1 LKHRVY
7 SKRTIFISQI
17 FSLLVC
23 PFFIILNF
31 FRRNYKIDEIEV
43 KTILVTE
50 YHRIGDIL
58 IIEPILKT
66 IKKRYS
72 KAHLILICNQNV
84 KELASHLK
92 LADEV
97 IGLNVPWTNWSWS
110 IIKWWRA
117 RNFAKELVRRK
128 IDLAFDFKGDIRNGW
143 FLWLT
148 HPKISFGYNT
158 TGGDYFFTKPIKM
171 NQDLHQRYRA
181 FDLISRVGCILT
193 ERDDKKIISNNKGAI
208 VIHPGS
214 ADYRRR
220 WPLKHWV
227 DLIKL
232 LSNTEKIV
240 VVDVNESKKL
250 IEEIKDLNVETFKGT
265 LVEFKCW
272 LAGQKCLVSPDSMAG
287 HLAAYLNI
295 PVITLFGSQVPEL
308 TSPITKSGLVIKPDK
323 PCTHK
328 PKHWRLC
335 GKCMA
340 SITPLTVY
348 EAINSYIID

>member
-1 LKHRVY
+1 MKHRVY
-7 SKRTIFISQI
+7 SNRTIFISQI

-31 FRRNYKIDEIEV
+31 FRRSYKIDEIEV

-84 KELASHLK
+84 KELASDLK

-110 IIKWWRA
+110 IIKWCRV
-117 RNFAKELVRRK
+117 RNFAKGLVRKK

-148 HPKISFGYNT
+148 RPKISFGYNT

-181 FDLISRVGCILT
+181 FDLISRVGCPLT
-193 ERDDKKIISNNKGAI
+193 ERDHKKVISNKEGAI

-214 ADYRRR
+214 SDHRRL

-250 IEEIKDLNVETFKGT
+250 IEEIKDLNVGTFKGT
-265 LVEFKCW
+265 LVEFKFW
-272 LAGQKCLVSPDSMAG
+272 LAGQKCLVAPDSMAG

-308 TSPITKSGLVIKPDK
+308 TSPITKSGLVIKPDN

-328 PKHWRLC
+328 RKHWRLC

>member
-1 LKHRVY
+1 MKHRVY
-7 SKRTIFISQI
+7 SKTTVFISQI

-23 PFFIILNF
+23 PFFIVLNF
-31 FRRNYKIDEIEV
+31 FRRSYNIDDIEV

-58 IIEPILKT
+58 IIEPILKS
-66 IKKRYS
+66 IKKRYPR
-72 KAHLILICNQNV
+72 AHLILICNQNV

-97 IGLNVPWTNWSWS
+97 IALNVPWTNWSWS
-110 IIKWWRA
+110 IIKWWRT
-117 RNFAKELVRRK
+117 RNFAKGLVRKK

-148 HPKISFGYNT
+148 HSKISFGYNT

-171 NQDLHQRYRA
+171 NQDLHQRNRA
-181 FDLISRVGCILT
+181 FDLISRVGCVLT
-193 ERDDKKIISNNKGAI
+193 EGGDKKTVSNNEGAI

-214 ADYRRR
+214 TDPRRL

-232 LSNTEKIV
+232 LSNTEKII
-240 VVDVNESKKL
+240 VVDVNESEKL
-250 IEEIKDLNVETFKGT
+250 IEEIKGLNVETFKGT
-265 LVEFKCW
+265 LVEFKSW
-272 LAGQKCLVSPDSMAG
+272 LKNQRCLVSPDSMAG

-295 PVITLFGSQVPEL
+295 PVITLFGSQAPEL
-308 TSPITKSGLVIKPDK
+308 TSPITKSGLVIKPDN
-323 PCTHK
+323 PCVHMR
-328 PKHWRLC
+328 KHWRLC

-340 SITPLTVY
+340 AINPSTVY
-348 EAINSYIID
+348 EAINSSIND